1 MRISIEIPKIE
12 YLLIQH
18 YVCPYLHNKYLKK
31 DIKFEYFLP
40 HLHIKLYDKIDTLM
54 FNMFQSPAH
63 NLTLLLNCTND
74 INYLLDGLKR
84 IEHFAVVIDEH
95 NSQLVKFNET
105 ITMRIYEQVN
115 EIDKYDELVIEIKN

>member
-1 MRISIEIPKIE
+1 
-12 YLLIQH
+12 
-18 YVCPYLHNKYLKK
+18 
-31 DIKFEYFLP
+31 
-40 HLHIKLYDKIDTLM
+40 M